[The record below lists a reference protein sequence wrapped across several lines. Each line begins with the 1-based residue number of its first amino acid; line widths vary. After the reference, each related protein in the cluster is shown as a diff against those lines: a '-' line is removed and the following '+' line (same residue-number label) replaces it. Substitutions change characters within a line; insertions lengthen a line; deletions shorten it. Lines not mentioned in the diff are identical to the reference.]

1 MSKTVT
7 IPTDGGNPFVVI
19 LGGVKYVYK
28 PGETVEVPDGVALEI
43 EEWERWHEKY
53 YGENVPPFGA
63 GGGGADWNQNDPNA
77 ADYVKNRPFY
87 SIDEWGVVAKEQTV
101 QINEEAY
108 ADLVVVSAM
117 ISEDETYIVTLNG
130 TRYECVAW
138 WYDGWSA
145 MMLGNGA
152 FADAEGM
159 GEDVPFAIVFYPEND
174 IAYFYAEEGT
184 YTISIEGWMSGRKV
198 IDRNFLPSDLIMRIA
213 NCKPSYTFSFDRV
226 SLPSTVGNRG
236 FVQNS
241 RSQGFPTFLE
251 TYEWNEGSYVFEIGV
266 GDKKVR
272 NISAQIAKNANGYY
286 TITALYVDNDT
297 NGVYKLEEE
306 QTADINTNGEM
317 PFSAYITRII

>member
-1 MSKTVT
+1 LVAN
-7 IPTDGGNPFVVI
+7 DGSHTFCIEGEAEIVHKLDP
-19 LGGVKYVYK
+19 KYL
-28 PGETVEVPDGVALEI
+28 PVATPN
-43 EEWERWHEKY
+43 WE
-53 YGENVPPFGA
+53 
-63 GGGGADWNQNDPNA
+63 QNDPDA
-77 ADYVKNRPFY
+77 PDYVKNRPFY